1 MWPAPMLST
10 IANGKK
16 GRLQGKA
23 AIITGAARGIG
34 RATAIAFARAGA
46 DVMGIDIAAPVS
58 ETLDVA
64 LLRRTNW
71 RKPVQFWKWRRT
83 IPAFAKKFVSASALR
98 PNSCLST
105 CPNSGH
111 SCVDDRSESR
121 REHFLNHSTRERRAP
136 ALWRR
141 GEV

>member
-64 LLRRTNW
+64 
-71 RKPVQFWKWRRT
+71 
-83 IPAFAKKFVSASALR
+83 PATADELAETGSILEVAQND
-98 PNSCLST
+98 P
-105 CPNSGH
+105 G
-111 SCVDDRSESR
+111 V
-121 REHFLNHSTRERRAP
+121 REKIRQRIRAP
-136 ALWRR
+136 TK
-141 GEV
+141 